1 VAAAVFG
8 LIGVII
14 GGVIN
19 FVATVYQ
26 QNRTDRSARHAIARL
41 TYDDFLRYQST
52 LVRALAAGTWWPDSS
67 LLKTQT
73 SVADRKVLLGDLDDG
88 TSQDVADAQGWMEY
102 LIQVRKRA
110 GTRGPSEIELELMR
124 DNFCRLDHARWQLS
138 GSVSGRRFRSF
149 VDGATLKS
157 LDHYTT
163 LELLGISDEDCRCRR
178 ELHYG
183 RGEDH
188 GTS

>member
-26 QNRTDRSARHAIARL
+26 QRSSNRASRHSIARL
-41 TYDDFLRYQST
+41 TYDDFLRWQST
-52 LVRALAAGTWWPDSS
+52 LVRALADGTWWQDSA

-73 SVADRKVLLGDLDDG
+73 SVEDRKTLLGELDDG
-88 TSQDVADAQGWMEY
+88 PSQDVANAQGWMEY
-102 LIQVRKRA
+102 LIQRREDA
-110 GTRGPSEIELELMR
+110 HRRPTETDLQIMR
-124 DNFCRLDHARWQLS
+124 DNFCRLDHARQQLS
-138 GSVSGRRFRSF
+138 GDVSGRRFRTF
-149 VDGATLKS
+149 VDGATLAS

-163 LELLGISDEDCRCRR
+163 LEELGISDGDCRRR
-178 ELHYG
+178 QQVHYG
-183 RGEDH
+183 RGGGDV
-188 GTS
+188 T

>member
-1 VAAAVFG
+1 MFG

-52 LVRALAAGTWWPDSS
+52 LVRALAGGTWWPDSS

-73 SVADRKVLLGDLDDG
+73 SIADRKVLLGDLDDG

-110 GTRGPSEIELELMR
+110 GRAVRP
-124 DNFCRLDHARWQLS
+124 
-138 GSVSGRRFRSF
+138 RS
-149 VDGATLKS
+149 S
-157 LDHYTT
+157 
-163 LELLGISDEDCRCRR
+163 S
-178 ELHYG
+178 
-183 RGEDH
+183 
-188 GTS
+188 S